1 VRNRTPRI
9 IYNGAHAAAA
19 GNPPKAETPPARW
32 RKLIDVSVHQR
43 RYAMSKWVI
52 VALCAGGGAVVGV
65 ALGDLLS
72 VARVWGIILAGLG
85 GAIGAVAGDQ
95 LAAKVGQA

>member
-1 VRNRTPRI
+1 
-9 IYNGAHAAAA
+9 
-19 GNPPKAETPPARW
+19 
-32 RKLIDVSVHQR
+32 
-43 RYAMSKWVI
+43 MI

-95 LAAKVGQA
+95 LAARVGQA

>member
-1 VRNRTPRI
+1 
-9 IYNGAHAAAA
+9 
-19 GNPPKAETPPARW
+19 
-32 RKLIDVSVHQR
+32 
-43 RYAMSKWVI
+43 MSKWVI

-72 VARVWGIILAGLG
+72 VARLWGIILAGLG